1 MNVFIERLE
10 LPIDAEWDRF
20 FTPLQ
25 RSCLGEVPAGEWL
38 QEGNI
43 LIWGVQI
50 RQELA
55 GAVDVKCGVLIA
67 KIIKSLGNKDIQAHL
82 LSVISITFA
91 APKVAKLF
99 GPILLEYVLEFASDH
114 GFSGVHIG
122 CPQKGEYGEFVRC
135 LTASVGSWVPRPGKV
150 VVRLSDVQRVGPLLT
165 RLEKAAERKKGSAQ
179 WQIEPYDSNALSH
192 WQDRIKF
199 STENNLG
206 IPWDPDDSSYD
217 WEPSVQYSRV
227 LKFNNE
233 IIGWL
238 ICHFIAD
245 DVLRYGKLW
254 VDPGWEQSGAPLAML
269 CDVMRSAHFQPNST
283 ECFDKPMGYPISV
296 GCFISHPSNDNLH
309 RFVTNKF
316 QPVCDSWTEI
326 ENYFLY
332 FDLN

>member
-135 LTASVGSWVPRPGKV
+135 LTASVGSWVPRSGKV

-283 ECFDKPMGYPISV
+283 EYLRTNNIGYPISAA
-296 GCFISHPSNDNLH
+296 CFISHPTNRNLH
-309 RFVTNKF
+309 RFVTSKF
-316 QPVCDSWTEI
+316 KPVCDSWTEL
-326 ENYFLY
+326 ENYYY
-332 FDLN
+332 FN